1 MRQILL
7 AIALVLAVGCTKK
20 VSVAELK
27 KLKEEAC
34 ACKDKACAERV
45 NKKVEDTIGNATEDD
60 VGKEGMGV
68 AMDIAMCLAKAE
80 SGFNDL
86 GK

>member
-1 MRQILL
+1 MRQTLL
-7 AIALVLAVGCTKK
+7 AIALVLVVGCSKK
-20 VSVAELK
+20 PSVAELK

-45 NKKVEDTIGNATEDD
+45 NKKLEDTVGDASEDD
-60 VGKEGMGV
+60 VGKEGMDATLDAV
-68 AMDIAMCLAKAE
+68 ICIEKAK